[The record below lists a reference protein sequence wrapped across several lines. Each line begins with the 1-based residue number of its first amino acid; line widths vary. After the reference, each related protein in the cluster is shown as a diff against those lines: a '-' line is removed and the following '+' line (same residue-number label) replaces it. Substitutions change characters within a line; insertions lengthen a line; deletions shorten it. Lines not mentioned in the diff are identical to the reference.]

1 MPRPNGWGFGPTL
14 NDWRIIMDTKTV
26 SITDRHGNVQNLKL
40 EPLHVVAPRLWY
52 DFALYK
58 VKSGSGNRV
67 WKNKATFLSHL
78 RTAFAANRI
87 ELSCRNSEI
96 NGKCSLYVY
105 EVCVIEY
112 LDAYMDMA
120 KVCKT
125 KRGVFIK
132 NVGLIHDPL
141 FPKVHKEKGSEVIV
155 VTKHVPTT
163 REIKVT
169 ELIPRPE
176 SKLSK
181 AIGRLR
187 NRISSAIKGARNSI
201 ASRIAAD

>member
-1 MPRPNGWGFGPTL
+1 M
-14 NDWRIIMDTKTV
+14 
-26 SITDRHGNVQNLKL
+26 
-40 EPLHVVAPRLWY
+40 
-52 DFALYK
+52 
-58 VKSGSGNRV
+58 
-67 WKNKATFLSHL
+67 SHL
-78 RTAFAANRI
+78 ALRLQLTASSCPAAI
-87 ELSCRNSEI
+87 A

-141 FPKVHKEKGSEVIV
+141 FLVHKEKGSEVIV
-155 VTKHVPTT
+155 VTNVPTT

-169 ELIPRPE
+169 EFIPRPE
-176 SKLSK
+176 SKLVK

-187 NRISSAIKGARNSI
+187 SRISSAIKGARNSI